1 VSPLA
6 AQPWELLC
14 GALRPARIFDLRAPE
29 AFARGH
35 LAGAECLPYERF
47 QGEVLGL
54 LAAVAL
60 AEDDVLIVDPGGARA
75 AEMAVWL
82 RTRGLPARFLEGGYA
97 AWTGPLVDPHR
108 PSAAGPARPKTRP

>member
-1 VSPLA
+1 MSPLA

-14 GALRPARIFDLRAPE
+14 GALRPAHILDLRAPE

-35 LAGAECLPYERF
+35 LAGAANLPYERF

-54 LAAVAL
+54 LPAGDL
-60 AEDDVLIVDPGGARA
+60 SEDDVLIVDPGGARA

-82 RTRGLPARFLEGGYA
+82 RARGRPARYLEGGYA
-97 AWTGPLVDPHR
+97 GWTGPLSGPDHPPAAARSR
-108 PSAAGPARPKTRP
+108 PKARP